1 PHTGRYNLL
10 RAVNKDK
17 DQSYVLYMLNQEQL
31 RRAIFPLGTMPTKT
45 ETRRLAAELGL
56 WTANKPDSQEICF
69 AAHAGGYHQFL
80 RAVTPDA
87 FKPGEIRDSSGRVLG
102 MHNGIALYTI
112 GQRRRLGINTNGK
125 PMFVL
130 RILPHE
136 NAIIVGDE
144 AELLEREM
152 TVGDVEWSSIPYL
165 DEPLRVRAKIRYNAP
180 AMRATLYPLDE
191 PTRVRVVF
199 DEPVRAITP
208 GQFGVFYRGE
218 TVVGGGV
225 IEAPYAA
232 SPDTETTDQA
242 VKRALQI
249 VQPFLLEAAEV

>member
-1 PHTGRYNLL
+1 
-10 RAVNKDK
+10 
-17 DQSYVLYMLNQEQL
+17 
-31 RRAIFPLGTMPTKT
+31 MPTKT

-69 AAHAGGYHQFL
+69 TAHAGGYHQFL
-80 RAVTPDA
+80 REVTPDA
-87 FKPGEIRDSSGRVLG
+87 FQRGEIRDTQGRVLG
-102 MHNGIALYTI
+102 EHHGIALYTI
-112 GQRRRLGINTNGK
+112 GQRRRLGINTDGK

-130 RILPHE
+130 RILPEE

-144 AELLEREM
+144 KALYEHEM
-152 TVGDVEWSSIPYL
+152 IVGNVEWSSISSL
-165 DEPLRVRAKIRYNAP
+165 DQPLRAMVKIRYNAP
-180 AMRATLYPLDE
+180 AVRAMLFPLHE

-199 DEPVRAITP
+199 DQPVRAITP

-225 IEAPYAA
+225 IEAPHAA
-232 SPDTETTDQA
+232 NPDAEATDRA

-249 VQPFLLEAAEV
+249 VQPFLLEGAEV